1 MIYKKITIKDIKNFE
16 LKGTFE
22 CGQCFRWKKESN
34 GSYTGVVKIGVINV
48 NKNKNTIEICGFVD
62 EKIDLLDFCTNY
74 LDLNRDYDKVHK
86 IISKDDEVMKTAIK
100 FGKGIR
106 ILNQDPWEM
115 LISYIISAANNI
127 PRISK
132 TIENISRKFG
142 KKIKLSDVDNEK
154 LTGNKEEKEY
164 YLFPTPKELSKSTLS
179 DLRECNLGFRDK
191 YVYGAVELVNKKE
204 IDLAKI
210 EILDYISAKKVLTK
224 IPGVGSKVA
233 DCILLFSMKKSEAFP
248 VDTWIIKI
256 MNEIYIDSRNKKRI
270 NEYALN
276 KWGINAGIAQQ
287 YLFYYK
293 RENS

>member
-16 LKGTFE
+16 LKDTFE

-48 NKNKNTIEICGFVD
+48 NKHKTTIEICGFVD

-142 KKIKLSDVDNEK
+142 KKIKLSDVENER

-210 EILDYISAKKVLTK
+210 EDLDYISGKKALTK

-256 MNEIYIDSRNKKRI
+256 MNEIYIDSRNKRRI